1 MSSEVLVVGGG
12 LAGVTAALRCADEG
26 FRVTLLESRARLG
39 GAAGSFQRGE
49 LAVDTGQHVILR
61 CYTAYRALL
70 RRIGAADEIRLQ
82 PRLRIP
88 VLSPTGRP
96 SVLLRR
102 RLPAPAHFAPALL
115 GYGELGLGD
124 RLGAAR
130 TAMALRALDP
140 ADPALDEISFG
151 AWLRSRGESGRA
163 VDALWGLLSVA
174 ALNAQPE
181 RASLALAVKVFR
193 TGVLD
198 APDAADI
205 GIPSRPL
212 GELHGTVAHR
222 ALDTAGVRVLL
233 RTKAAAVR
241 RDEPG
246 WRVPVRGRGGDDVL
260 NADSVV
266 LAVPHSHATAL
277 LAGLPLPQARRWA
290 GLSAAPIVNV
300 HVRYDRPV
308 LGEPMAAVLDSPVQW
323 LFDRTSIAGAPH
335 GQYLAISLSAAHEYL
350 DRRAD
355 EVREVFLP
363 ALRDV
368 LPAAR
373 HARVEDFFV
382 TREPRATFDQTPGT
396 GALRPAADIGPT
408 GLALAGAWT
417 ATGWPDT
424 LEGAVRSGE
433 QAVRVLRTAAGDAS
447 RAGVEVPR

>member
-1 MSSEVLVVGGG
+1 MSRDVLVVGGG
-12 LAGVTAALRCADEG
+12 LAGVTAALRCADDG
-26 FRVTLLESRARLG
+26 LDVTLLESRARLG

-70 RRIGAADEIRLQ
+70 RRIGAADGVRIQ

-88 VLSPTGRP
+88 VLGPGGRR

-102 RLPAPAHFAPALL
+102 RLPAPAHLAPALL
-115 GYGELGLGD
+115 GYGELGPGE
-124 RLGAAR
+124 RLRAAR
-130 TAMALRALDP
+130 TAIALRALDP

-151 AWLRSRGESGRA
+151 AWLRSRGETGRA

-174 ALNAQPE
+174 ALNAPPD

-193 TGVLD
+193 TGLLD
-198 APDAADI
+198 TPDAADI
-205 GIPSRPL
+205 GIPRRPL

-222 ALDTAGVRVLL
+222 ALEAAGVRVLL
-233 RTKAAAVR
+233 RTKAVVLR
-241 RDEPG
+241 QDELG
-246 WRVPVRGRGGDDVL
+246 WRVPVRGRGGQDVL

-277 LAGLPLPQARRWA
+277 LAEQPLPAARRWG

-308 LGEPMAAVLDSPVQW
+308 LAEPMAAVLDSPVQW
-323 LFDRTSIAGAPH
+323 LFDRTSIAGARH
-335 GQYLAISLSAAHEYL
+335 GQYLAISLSAAHEHL
-350 DRRAD
+350 DRRTD
-355 EVREVFLP
+355 ELRAVFLP
-363 ALRDV
+363 ALQEV
-368 LPAAR
+368 LPRAR
-373 HARVEDFFV
+373 RARVEDFFV
-382 TREPRATFDQTPGT
+382 TREPRATFAQAPGT
-396 GALRPAADIGPT
+396 GALRPAAGCGPT

-433 QAVRVLRTAAGDAS
+433 LAAHVVRAAVGQAR